1 MPEEMR
7 DRKKQQPGI
16 DFLPHDRYNNRAVP
30 IKVDGFAVFKIKP
43 RGGIMKT
50 EYLVKIGSVAKWLV
64 PFFAAVALLNA

>member
-1 MPEEMR
+1 MPEKMR

-30 IKVDGFAVFKIKP
+30 IKADGFAVFKIKP